1 MTPATA
7 SPQQRT
13 STESTTAMP
22 TSENSPPSVSRRLK
36 RPRTVA
42 DSLTQFGL
50 PAVAIGLLVFAG
62 WYVRSQ
68 RVVATTPPPPIE
80 PSRSPFSQTLAASG
94 VVEAQTEN
102 IAVGSS
108 MSGVVTKVLV
118 TVGDTV
124 TPGTPLFQ
132 LDDRQLLAERTI
144 TEAALLLAQSELI
157 RKQAEPRQEEVPL
170 KEAAV
175 NEARAS
181 VDLAK
186 DAYRRAEETFA
197 KKVTTEQ
204 DLITKRDELHTAEAK
219 LAQAVADLDLLEA
232 GSWSYDIDIAKAAVA
247 KAEAERARV
256 ESDLDRLIVRALVA
270 GEVLQVN
277 VRPGEYVGTPPGEPL
292 IVLGDV
298 DTLHVRVDIDEFDI
312 ARFSPEAAASAVPR
326 GSLQERYPLEFFRIE
341 PYVVPKKSLTGDN
354 SERVDTRVLQVV
366 YTCDPRDRPPLFVGQ
381 QMEVF
386 IETSLENRTETHVSP
401 KRESDA
407 STAGGGT

>member
-1 MTPATA
+1 MPA
-7 SPQQRT
+7 SID
-13 STESTTAMP
+13 SHLSGG
-22 TSENSPPSVSRRLK
+22 RRLK
-36 RPRTVA
+36 RPRTAA
-42 DSLTQFGL
+42 DVLTQVGL
-50 PAVAIGLLVFAG
+50 PLIAVGLLIFAS
-62 WYVRSQ
+62 WYVWTQ
-68 RVVATTPPPPIE
+68 RVVATTQRPPIE
-80 PSRSPFSQTLAASG
+80 PARSPFSDTLAASG

-108 MSGVVTKVLV
+108 TPGVVTKVMV
-118 TVGDTV
+118 TVGEDV
-124 TPGTPLFQ
+124 TPGTPLFK
-132 LDDRQLLAERTI
+132 LDDRQLVAERTI
-144 TEAALLLAQSELI
+144 KQAALLEAKSELI

-204 DLITKRDELHTAEAK
+204 DLITKRDELQTAEAK

-247 KAEAERARV
+247 KAEAELARV

-277 VRPGEYVGTPPGEPL
+277 VRPGEYVGTPPGEAL

-298 DTLHVRVDIDEFDI
+298 ETLHVRVDIDEFDI
-312 ARFSPEAAASAVPR
+312 ARFSPEATASAVPR

-354 SERVDTRVLQVV
+354 TERVDTRVLQVI
-366 YTCDPRDRPPLFVGQ
+366 YTCNPRDRPPLYVGQ

-386 IETSLENRTETHVSP
+386 IEAPSNTASEKVTVSNENTA
-401 KRESDA
+401 DD